1 MIERFGDSAL
11 VSGRL
16 GTPTDLNLKNAHGL
30 PLGGIDGFGD
40 GVAAAL
46 AIAAGANGGFGTV
59 YRRAIADANA
69 TVAATDRMLVYTSLT
84 AARTVTL
91 CAASAYPTGTVL
103 WIVDESGAC
112 TRTLSITIARAG
124 SDLIEGRTTA
134 SIGAVNGYI
143 ALESD
148 GVSKWKI
155 IAQST
160 SAPLRVNLDDFIAPG
175 VSDHTAAIQ
184 AWFDYIQSLL
194 GTSELPPT
202 GGVIGVI
209 SPKTYISSGGL
220 VLNVT
225 KWNLRIEGSGR
236 LSRLHNVEFNVTGRY
251 FQLHDLSLTGS
262 TNVSNGIRFGSG
274 SGYAQC
280 SRLYIRD
287 RSAGILFEGASP
299 HHVTSSLITG
309 NTIGVNI
316 AGSTSGNQLED
327 CEIRENTEGGI
338 LFEGGGELK
347 VNNCFVVVN
356 GEYGLKIAQSGI
368 IVNDTE
374 VLVNE
379 SYYNHTTITEN
390 GANTDAVTSIASHSG
405 GARILVTTSAGH
417 ELTRGLGKVKLT
429 GTGVGAYDNV
439 LTYIYDVLSDTQ
451 VVLDIGYVSDATGTL
466 NSPGWDVI
474 FDGDALNDN
483 RSQYFTGG
491 NINTLKINCAHGVQF
506 NGTRLKHRIWLG
518 SATLTSQISFVNVLP
533 DSQYGTGDEDRP
545 TSEAVKEIPV
555 SGPGAVTGW
564 TQLISTQIGKASLSP
579 GGELIAFRAPAAGT
593 ALKADRTAATI
604 NEIRVGTAG
613 TYINGYPNE
622 VEFVLADDTA
632 TFYTIPNGRLA
643 AVVDVMVHSTD
654 GEPYLTFSGQF
665 ACAGGS
671 SLGTAKRGGG
681 SSVDAITAGGAL
693 SGTTGTDGRVSV
705 SAQTGGRIYI
715 ENRTGSSRLF
725 RVRYLN

>member
-1 MIERFGDSAL
+1 MVERFGDSAL

-16 GTPTDLNLKNAHGL
+16 GTPEDVNLKNAHGL
-30 PLGGIDGFGD
+30 PIGGIDGLGS

-46 AIAAGANGGFGTV
+46 AIAPNANGGFGTV
-59 YRRAIADANA
+59 YRRAIADANT
-69 TVAATDRMLVYTSLT
+69 TVLATDRMLVYTSLT

-91 CAASAYPTGTVL
+91 CAAGAYPTGTVL
-103 WIVDESGAC
+103 WIVDESAAC

-209 SPKTYISSGGL
+209 SPKQYIASGGL

-225 KWNLRIEGSGR
+225 KWNLHIEGSGR

-274 SGYAQC
+274 SAHARC
-280 SRLYIRD
+280 DKLYIRD
-287 RSAGILFEGASP
+287 RSNGILLDGSAF
-299 HHVTSSLITG
+299 HHITSSLISG
-309 NTIGVNI
+309 NEIGMNI
-316 AGSTSGNQLED
+316 AGSSTNNIHD
-327 CEIRENTEGGI
+327 CTIRENSVGGI
-338 LFEGGGELK
+338 LFQGGGELK
-347 VNNCFVVVN
+347 VSNCLVNEN

-390 GANTDAVTSIASHSG
+390 GANTDAVTSIATHSG
-405 GARILVTTSAGH
+405 GSRILVTTSAVN

-439 LTYIYDVLSDTQ
+439 LTYIYDVLSPTE
-451 VVLDIGYVSDATGTL
+451 VVLDIPYVSDATGTL

-474 FDGDALNDN
+474 FEGDALNDN

-491 NINTLKINCAHGVQF
+491 NINTLKVNCAHGVQF

-518 SATLTSQISFVNVLP
+518 SATRTSQISFVNVLP

-545 TSEAVKEIPV
+545 TSEAVKEIPI

-564 TQLISTQIGKASLSP
+564 TQLITTQIGKASLSP

-593 ALKADRTAATI
+593 PLKADRTAETI
-604 NEIRVGTAG
+604 NEVRVGTAG
-613 TYINGYPNE
+613 TFINGYPSD
-622 VEFVLADDTA
+622 VEFVLVDDSA
-632 TFYTIPNGRLA
+632 AFYTIPNGRLA
-643 AVVDVMVHSTD
+643 AVVDVMVHSTS

-665 ACAGGS
+665 ACAAGS
-671 SLGTAKRGGG
+671 SPGTAKRGGG

-693 SGTTGTDGRVSV
+693 SGTTGTDGHVSV
-705 SAQTGGRIYI
+705 SAQTGGRIYV

-725 RVRYLN
+725 RLRYVN